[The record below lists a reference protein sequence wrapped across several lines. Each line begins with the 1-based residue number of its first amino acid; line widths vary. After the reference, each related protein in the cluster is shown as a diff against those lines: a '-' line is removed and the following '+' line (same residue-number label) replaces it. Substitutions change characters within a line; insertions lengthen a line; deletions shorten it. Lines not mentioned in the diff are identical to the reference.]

1 MDAREVD
8 KLLASYNHCS
18 ARAAHIR
25 TQLALMQHQ
34 LSVETTNAMA
44 GEALHAQSYD
54 VMPHGN
60 LPGNPVE
67 SLVLRYLSG
76 YQPQYIRE
84 IQQNMDKAKDE
95 LYEVETVVSFVNSW
109 MLCLNERERF
119 VVEKQVIEGCT
130 WSDLLGEYEARYG
143 QFGKEGLRKMKRR
156 AMNKIYDTAE

>member
-8 KLLASYNHCS
+8 KLLASYNHCR

-84 IQQNMDKAKDE
+84 IQQDMDKAKDE

-119 VVEKQVIEGCT
+119 VVEKQVIEGYT

>member
-8 KLLASYNHCS
+8 KLLASYNHCR

-119 VVEKQVIEGCT
+119 VVEKQVIEGYT

>member
-1 MDAREVD
+1 MDGQEVD
-8 KLLASYNHCS
+8 KLLASYNHCR

-84 IQQNMDKAKDE
+84 MQQDMDKAKDE

-109 MLCLNERERF
+109 MLCLSERERF
-119 VVEKQVIEGCT
+119 VVEKQVIEGYT
-130 WSDLLGEYEARYG
+130 WSDLLCEYEARYG
-143 QFGKEGLRKMKRR
+143 QFGKEGLRKMKKR
-156 AMNKIYDTAE
+156 AMEKIYDTAE

>member
-1 MDAREVD
+1 MDAQEVD
-8 KLLASYNHCS
+8 KLLASYNHCR

-109 MLCLNERERF
+109 MLCLNEREKF
-119 VVEKQVIEGCT
+119 VIERYVINGCT
-130 WSDLLGEYEARYG
+130 WREVLDEYEQKYG
-143 QFGKEGLRKMKRR
+143 QFGKEGLRKMKNR
-156 AMNKIYDTAE
+156 ALGKMYDAAE